1 MKNILNKDSQS
12 KNKMKLVSI
21 TWSYEPQFDY
31 KNTILYK
38 SFIKNNVEGD
48 FINIHFNRNDYLDLE
63 KEFENRYS
71 YQFEFILYKIFL
83 LKDKLKM
90 VDDDVIVYC
99 DTNDVVCL
107 DNINNLKYIDG
118 IIFSSEMNKYPNDN
132 SSWCPVSSYSEWN
145 LKNSFYLN
153 SGLIVTTK
161 ELYLNLLETAIDNV
175 LPLNYK
181 NFGGDQGIYTYYY
194 INNLIPKIKLDET
207 CNHFLSTYLTSR
219 SWYENENGRLRHK
232 ITNTLPMFVH
242 DNGWNYG
249 SPRII
254 EGFNLI

>member
-1 MKNILNKDSQS
+1 
-12 KNKMKLVSI
+12 MKLVSI
-21 TWSYEPQFDY
+21 TWSYDHNFDY

-38 SFIKNNVEGD
+38 SFIKHNNEND
-48 FINIHFNRNDYLDLE
+48 FINVHFNRNDYSELE
-63 KEFENRYS
+63 QEFESYYG

-83 LKDKLKM
+83 LKDRIKM
-90 VDDDVIVYC
+90 VDDSVIVYC

-107 DNINNLKYIDG
+107 DNINNLDYTDG
-118 IIFSSEMNKYPNDN
+118 IIFSSEKNKYPNDN
-132 SSWCPVSSYSEWN
+132 SSWNPVSSYPEWN
-145 LKNSFYLN
+145 LNNSLYLN

-161 ELYLNLLETAIDNV
+161 ELYLNLLETTIEKV

-181 NFGGDQGIYTYYY
+181 NFGGDQGVYTYYY
-194 INNLIPKIKLDET
+194 INNLSPTINLDET
-207 CNHFLSTYLTSR
+207 CDKFLSTYLTSR
-219 SWYENENGRLRHK
+219 SWFENENGRLRHK
-232 ITNTLPMFVH
+232 LTNTTPMFVH

>member
-1 MKNILNKDSQS
+1 
-12 KNKMKLVSI
+12 MKLVSI
-21 TWSYEPQFDY
+21 TWSNDQKFDY

-38 SFIKNNVEGD
+38 SFIKHNDEND
-48 FINIHFNRNDYLDLE
+48 FINIHFNRNNYLELE
-63 KEFENRYS
+63 KEFENNYG

-83 LKDKLKM
+83 FRDKIKNI
-90 VDDDVIVYC
+90 DDDIIVYC

-107 DNINNLKYIDG
+107 DNINNLDYTDG
-118 IIFSSEMNKYPNDN
+118 IIFSSEKNKYPSDN
-132 SSWCPVSSYSEWN
+132 SSWNPVSSYPEWN
-145 LKNSFYLN
+145 LNNSLYLN

-161 ELYLNLLETAIDNV
+161 ELYLNLLETTIEKV

-181 NFGGDQGIYTYYY
+181 NFGGDQGVYTYYY
-194 INNLIPKIKLDET
+194 INNLFPTIKLDET
-207 CNHFLSTYLTSR
+207 CNNFLSTYLTSR
-219 SWYENENGRLRHK
+219 SWFENENGRLRHK
-232 ITNTLPMFVH
+232 LTNTTPMFIH